1 MFFYRGY
8 KGHNVVRK
16 NRHTA
21 YLKLLGVRPLNP
33 KKINLGYAAWGINMS
48 ICTVIGESL
57 VQGPTPKIKV
67 QKKNW
72 SVNL

>member
-1 MFFYRGY
+1 M
-8 KGHNVVRK
+8 VRK
-16 NRHTA
+16 NRHTVN
-21 YLKLLGVRPLNP
+21 LKLLGVRPLSQ
-33 KKINLGYAAWGINMS
+33 KKINLGCAAWGINMS
-48 ICTVIGESL
+48 ICTGTGESL